1 MSTSYVWTTTTDGST
16 IATAG
21 TPAID
26 NTADTLNTMLL
37 LPARIQTP
45 VGLGTAN
52 PTKKRRSFGMTPW
65 KRATSQ
71 DMSQFGKAQRCPNFN
86 SPMVAVSNGRA
97 GSAPNGCGPD
107 GAWYSALVPNL
118 NFGGCC
124 NTHDTCYDSCPQ
136 WFEKCND
143 DFQGCMTASCDDYM

>member
-1 MSTSYVWTTTTDGST
+1 MSTSYVWTTTADGST
-16 IATAG
+16 IATPG
-21 TPAID
+21 TPATD
-26 NTADTLNTMLL
+26 NTASTLNTMLL

-45 VGLGTAN
+45 FDLSTVTS
-52 PTKKRRSFGMTPW
+52 TKKRRSPGTTQR
-65 KRATSQ
+65 KRATQ

-86 SPMVAVSNGRA
+86 SQMVAVSNGQA

-107 GAWYSALVPNL
+107 GAWYTALVPNL

-124 NTHDTCYDSCPQ
+124 NTHDTCYDTCPQ

-143 DFQGCMTASCDDYM
+143 DFHGCMTSSCNDCT